1 MYEEKRKEYFII
13 AILYWLISI
22 VCFWLMG
29 VMYQRHIPYDDILYY
44 ALFAVVILIVLLKDK
59 SIRDL
64 GFTKEKIKIN
74 LVIALLIISVAFIAS
89 LFFSFHTWDILV
101 KRTIYYL
108 LYVAFI
114 EEIIYR
120 GFIQNYLF
128 GLKVRKFL
136 IYLLGA
142 LLFSLMHLPFQMY
155 VYNNVSLDYVIT
167 AIPQLVSCFLFH
179 LVMCFITYVRK
190 DITIPIALHY
200 AIDYIQSVL

>member
-44 ALFAVVILIVLLKDK
+44 VLSAVVILIVLLKDK
-59 SIRDL
+59 SIRNL

-74 LVIALLIISVAFIAS
+74 LVISLLIISVAFIAS
-89 LFFSFHTWDILV
+89 LFISFHTWDILV